1 MNNFNISQK
10 NWDKIIDYARIAYEK
25 YKAEIGGMAMMVKD
39 NEGDWSV
46 QSPVILKQEISAS
59 NTSIDKDELAKYYT
73 KTALYMSKNHP
84 ELDYRFL
91 WWHSHHTMDAF
102 WSGTDHKAIEEFDE
116 GDMSFA
122 LVVNLKEEYK
132 FRISIWKPLR
142 VAQDVTLNIIGK
154 QSKKLCDKMI
164 KEVAELCEEEKH
176 QTYLN
181 NFKTRQTGYLWGDME
196 DEQEEKMDTL
206 SYEASYDPVLQN
218 VVHTIDE
225 ITDKFVDGQINYK
238 DFSKTLRDFKK
249 SLDKSGSQWT
259 VDVPTKNQIFNEV
272 IYGGPFDF
280 IKLKGEK

>member
-1 MNNFNISQK
+1 
-10 NWDKIIDYARIAYEK
+10 
-25 YKAEIGGMAMMVKD
+25 
-39 NEGDWSV
+39 
-46 QSPVILKQEISAS
+46 
-59 NTSIDKDELAKYYT
+59 
-73 KTALYMSKNHP
+73 
-84 ELDYRFL
+84 
-91 WWHSHHTMDAF
+91 
-102 WSGTDHKAIEEFDE
+102 
-116 GDMSFA
+116 
-122 LVVNLKEEYK
+122 
-132 FRISIWKPLR
+132 
-142 VAQDVTLNIIGK
+142 
-154 QSKKLCDKMI
+154 
-164 KEVAELCEEEKH
+164 
-176 QTYLN
+176 
-181 NFKTRQTGYLWGDME
+181 ME